1 MSKYSVRFVQED
13 GEFVV
18 VQSVNKALNE
28 IVFRTTDESTAL
40 AWIQCTEYES
50 DMDLYNEFG

>member
-1 MSKYSVRFVQED
+1 MSKYSVRFVPEN

-18 VQSVNKALNE
+18 VQPVKNSLNE
-28 IVFRTTDESTAL
+28 IVFRTSDESMAL
-40 AWIQCTEYES
+40 AWIQCTEYEA